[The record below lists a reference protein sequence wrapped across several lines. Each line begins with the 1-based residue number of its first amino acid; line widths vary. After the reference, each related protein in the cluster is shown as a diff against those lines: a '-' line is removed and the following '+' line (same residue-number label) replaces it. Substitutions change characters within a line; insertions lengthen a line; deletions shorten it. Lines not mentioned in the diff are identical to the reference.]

1 MRNGFFKS
9 LNKGLV
15 FEESNVFLK
24 WGSFIDS
31 YVRKNECTKEIVTDN
46 TVYFW
51 GKRKIFNGL
60 ELPFSTDFSNNGIKS
75 WFRLVN
81 RLEYKVVG
89 DEIAKTEFN
98 TISNHLI
105 EILGEP
111 KIKEESIDLNES
123 YLEWRIDKVCISLYL
138 FEQHCYK
145 LHFLI
150 KKDYKRAIT

>member
-31 YVRKNECTKEIVTDN
+31 YVRNNECTKEIVTDN

-60 ELPFSTDFSNNGIKS
+60 ELPFSTEFSNNGIKR
-75 WFRLVN
+75 WCRLVN

-89 DEIAKTEFN
+89 DEIAKTEFH

-105 EILGEP
+105 ENLGVP
-111 KIKEESIDLNES
+111 KVKDESIELNEI
-123 YLEWRIDKVCISLYL
+123 YLEWRIDKVFISLYL
-138 FEQHCYK
+138 FEQHSYK
-145 LHFLI
+145 LELLI
-150 KKDYKRAIT
+150 KKRFF

>member
-1 MRNGFFKS
+1 MKKS
-9 LNKGLV
+9 NLNKGLV

-24 WGSFIDS
+24 WGSCIDS
-31 YVRKNECTKEIVTDN
+31 YVRNNECTKEILTDN

-60 ELPFSTDFSNNGIKS
+60 ELPFTSDFSNNGIKR
-75 WFRLVN
+75 WCRLVN

-89 DEIAKTEFN
+89 DEIAKTEFH

-105 EILGEP
+105 ENLGVP
-111 KIKEESIDLNES
+111 KIKDESIDLNEI

-145 LHFLI
+145 LHLLI
-150 KKDYKRAIT
+150 KKNSVFY

>member
-1 MRNGFFKS
+1 MRNGFLKS

-15 FEESNVFLK
+15 FEESDVFLK
-24 WGSFIDS
+24 WGLFIET
-31 YVRKNECTKEIVTDN
+31 YVISNECTKEILADN

-60 ELPFSTDFSNNGIKS
+60 ELPFSTDFSNNGIKR

-89 DEIAKTEFN
+89 DEIAKTEFHI
-98 TISNHLI
+98 ISNHLI
-105 EILGEP
+105 ENLGEP
-111 KIKEESIDLNES
+111 MVKDESIELNEI

-145 LHFLI
+145 LHLLI
-150 KKDYKRAIT
+150 KKNSVFN

>member
-1 MRNGFFKS
+1 LKKS
-9 LNKGLV
+9 NLNKGLT
-15 FEESNVFLK
+15 FEETNVFLK
-24 WGSFIDS
+24 WGSCIDS
-31 YVRKNECTKEIVTDN
+31 YVISNECTKEILADN

-60 ELPFSTDFSNNGIKS
+60 ELPFSTDFSNNGIKR

-89 DEIAKTEFN
+89 DEIAKTEFH

-105 EILGEP
+105 ENLGEP
-111 KIKEESIDLNES
+111 KVKDESIELNEI
-123 YLEWRIDKVCISLYL
+123 YLEWRINKVYISLYL

-145 LHFLI
+145 LHLLI
-150 KKDYKRAIT
+150 KKNSVFY

>member
-24 WGSFIDS
+24 WGSCIDS

-60 ELPFSTDFSNNGIKS
+60 ELPFSTDFSNIGIKR

-89 DEIAKTEFN
+89 DEMAKTEFH

-105 EILGEP
+105 KILGEP

-145 LHFLI
+145 LELLI
-150 KKDYKRAIT
+150 KKRFF

>member
-1 MRNGFFKS
+1 VIS
-9 LNKGLV
+9 
-15 FEESNVFLK
+15 
-24 WGSFIDS
+24 
-31 YVRKNECTKEIVTDN
+31 NECTKEILADN

-60 ELPFSTDFSNNGIKS
+60 ELPFSTDFSNNGIKR

-89 DEIAKTEFN
+89 DEIAKTEFH

-105 EILGEP
+105 ENLGEP
-111 KIKEESIDLNES
+111 KVKDESIELNEI
-123 YLEWRIDKVCISLYL
+123 YLEWRINKVYISLYL

-145 LHFLI
+145 LHLLI
-150 KKDYKRAIT
+150 KKNSVFY

>member
-1 MRNGFFKS
+1 MKKS
-9 LNKGLV
+9 NLNKGLV

-24 WGSFIDS
+24 WGSCIDS
-31 YVRKNECTKEIVTDN
+31 YVRNNECTKEILTDN

-60 ELPFSTDFSNNGIKS
+60 ELPFSTDFSNNGIKR

-89 DEIAKTEFN
+89 DEIAKTEFH

-105 EILGEP
+105 ENLGVP
-111 KIKEESIDLNES
+111 KVKDESIELNEI
-123 YLEWRIDKVCISLYL
+123 YLEWRIDKVFISLYL
-138 FEQHCYK
+138 FEQHSYK
-145 LHFLI
+145 LELLI
-150 KKDYKRAIT
+150 KKRFF